1 MNYQYIEQLIERYFL
16 AETRVAEENILHT
29 FFSQSDV
36 PEHLQQYADLFGYA
50 LQQQDSD
57 VLGGDFDERVLAR
70 LAAQGDAPEVRVKVK
85 RMTFGER
92 IKPLWRAAAAVAIV
106 IVLVGGAGQSVIHH
120 PTSIILNNGDA
131 AAKSITPD
139 ETQPG
144 TTPYRQVEEGMKMA
158 VTGDSLS
165 PAKAQ

>member
-16 AETRVAEENILHT
+16 AETSVAEENILHT
-29 FFSQSDV
+29 FFSQSEV
-36 PEHLQQYADLFGYA
+36 PAHLQQYADIFGYA
-50 LQQQDSD
+50 AQQQE
-57 VLGGDFDERVLAR
+57 VEALGNDFDQRVLAR

-92 IKPLWRAAAAVAIV
+92 LRPLWRATAAVAIV
-106 IVLVGGAGQSVIHH
+106 IVLVGGAGQSVVNS

-131 AAKSITPD
+131 AAKSLHPD
-139 ETQPG
+139 EALPG

-158 VTGDSLS
+158 VTGDSLA
-165 PAKAQ
+165 PIKGH